1 MSSRARAV
9 RSYPC
14 KGRLLASKSA
24 LMPLEKRPKI
34 DPKWPRP
41 ARSSAPWLVVA
52 CTLAGNRL
60 ATRSGHDG
68 AVYAQFSA
76 PRAILGA
83 RGGVRDPL
91 ERARR
96 SPPRLRRS
104 QAAWASLSKAPAAS
118 ATPSATLAAPVAVCR
133 RSRSPSA
140 SGTRSSATTSR
151 PTKRCAFECRPPST
165 GCARWCVPR
174 LYT

>member
-60 ATRSGHDG
+60 ATRSGHV
-68 AVYAQFSA
+68 AAQFSA
-76 PRAILGA
+76 PPGYFGRPRRPAG
-83 RGGVRDPL
+83 PL

-96 SPPRLRRS
+96 SPPRLRCS

-140 SGTRSSATTSR
+140 SGTRSSATTRR